1 MIREIISRLTM
12 IRLDKPETS
21 GLFDDKRLKYYQDY
35 YFERF
40 LAESRWGFRVKY
52 VKKSV

>member
-21 GLFDDKRLKYYQDY
+21 GLLDNKKLKYYQDY
-35 YFERF
+35 YFQQF
-40 LAESRWGFRVKY
+40 LSVSRWGSRMRIK
-52 VKKSV
+52 